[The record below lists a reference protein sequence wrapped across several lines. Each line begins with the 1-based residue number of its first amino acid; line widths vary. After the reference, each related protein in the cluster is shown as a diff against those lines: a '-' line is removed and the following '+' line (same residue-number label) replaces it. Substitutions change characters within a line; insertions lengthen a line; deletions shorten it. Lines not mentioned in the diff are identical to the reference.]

1 VPCAHGDLGAAKSAC
16 LISLSVEPSRFDV
29 IRPAGVVFDDLNA
42 DFGQVEQG
50 VCLTLIVKMSGYS
63 RV

>member
-1 VPCAHGDLGAAKSAC
+1 
-16 LISLSVEPSRFDV
+16 V
-29 IRPAGVVFDDLNA
+29 IRPAGVVFHDLNA